1 MTRKLVIILRAS
13 SCLGLTFLPA
23 AIHSGPGSCVSPLPL
38 ELPASLEL
46 DPCDYKDTTGTRSRD
61 VMMLLGPEERSRDIV
76 IRGTGVGVQFGINTE
91 CPVEDIGSFADGVVS
106 ELDYGLIHMHAYSQ
120 YTHSSSCNLQPWIV
134 APHADC

>member
-46 DPCDYKDTTGTRSRD
+46 DPCDYEDSTATRSRD
-61 VMMLLGPEERSRDIV
+61 VVMLLGPEERSRDIA
-76 IRGTGVGVQFGINTE
+76 IRGMGRGVQFFVTTQ
-91 CPVEDIGSFADGVVS
+91 CPMDSSLALYEEVSLIADQLCLVC
-106 ELDYGLIHMHAYSQ
+106 MQ
-120 YTHSSSCNLQPWIV
+120 
-134 APHADC
+134 